1 MTCELQPGD
10 VVDVLAY
17 THVPSLYPSRTSE
30 VPASSGWVVTKV
42 VTPERDS
49 LAYVLVARYNECEAD
64 LDVTGHEARHLQLVT
79 KGPGTYTE
87 GVTLPLSRRQRE
99 LKAYEELK
107 AALHKALDERGTHED
122 WCNPATWAV
131 AFQINNDS
139 RLLERVLQ
147 LRRAD
152 KTINLRRLEKLVGY
166 SAVEPWM
173 QEMPLHVPEP
183 FTHWLK
189 NNYDASNPKFRLNV
203 NWAEIEQDLRSKP

>member
-10 VVDVLAY
+10 VVDVLAH
-17 THVPSLYPSRTSE
+17 TTAPTLYPQHTYE
-30 VPASSGWVVTKV
+30 VPASSGWTVTQV
-42 VTPERDS
+42 VTPEYDGS
-49 LAYVLVARYNECEAD
+49 AYVVLARYDEQAD
-64 LDVTGHEARHLQLVT
+64 DLEYKGHMARRLKLVT

-107 AALHKALDERGTHED
+107 AALHKALDERGTHEG

-139 RLLERVLQ
+139 HLLDRVLQ

-152 KTINLRRLEKLVGY
+152 KTINLQRLEKLVGY

-173 QEMPLHVPEP
+173 QEMPLDVPEP
-183 FTHWLK
+183 FNHWFK
-189 NNYDASNPKFRLNV
+189 NNYDASNPKFRLSV